1 MCNDNKM
8 ETWSVE
14 KFVVWFEFCG
24 RTSFLHRNSR
34 HLVEVY
40 GDGVIDNAAC
50 QYGRTGVHDD
60 NPIGRPPHRG
70 RLCTGT
76 IGLTDFGKP
85 TNRNSGF
92 IRSFGVAN
100 WDCTRQVHEE
110 LDNRKVYVRRAPGF
124 LLEGEKYQRC
134 EGALSHL
141 RFIGER
147 IEFFVRE
154 WLVMG
159 HGCTLSLL
167 KGKQAGMQGKQ
178 LHREP
183 KQEKS

>member
-1 MCNDNKM
+1 
-8 ETWSVE
+8 
-14 KFVVWFEFCG
+14 
-24 RTSFLHRNSR
+24 
-34 HLVEVY
+34 
-40 GDGVIDNAAC
+40 
-50 QYGRTGVHDD
+50 
-60 NPIGRPPHRG
+60 
-70 RLCTGT
+70 
-76 IGLTDFGKP
+76 
-85 TNRNSGF
+85 
-92 IRSFGVAN
+92 
-100 WDCTRQVHEE
+100 
-110 LDNRKVYVRRAPGF
+110 
-124 LLEGEKYQRC
+124 LEGEKYQRC